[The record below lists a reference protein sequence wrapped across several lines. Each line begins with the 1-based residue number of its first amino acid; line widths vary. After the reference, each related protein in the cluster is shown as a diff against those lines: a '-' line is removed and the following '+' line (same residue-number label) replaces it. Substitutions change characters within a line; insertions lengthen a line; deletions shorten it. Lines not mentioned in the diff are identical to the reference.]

1 MLSSLLSHSRLTRAS
16 KYILTL
22 PMLLGLVFTSQAQ
35 ASLLISPVR
44 VVMDD
49 STRSAE
55 VSLLNTTQ
63 VTNRYRIEWIEYRQD
78 QNDRYVIDTNNR
90 RPASRMLSYSPRMV
104 TLAPGKMQKIRLR
117 YRPSTVEEGEY
128 RSHLRMTALAPDSD
142 ELRKDKDNSDKNA
155 KLAINVQ
162 LSFDLPIIVR
172 KGSGDVQVDIEKIKL
187 LPAVSAHKNSTA
199 KMLVTFNHQGTFS
212 SSGRVE
218 ILMQPQR
225 GAAISQI
232 GLLNNVNV
240 FPDVDTIN
248 KVIPLKVKDIPA
260 GAALKVVYSG
270 LNEHQGRIFAE
281 KTFAHK
287 PQ

>member
-1 MLSSLLSHSRLTRAS
+1 MLDSLPLPSRLTRAS
-16 KYILTL
+16 KYMLTMS
-22 PMLLGLVFTSQAQ
+22 MLLGLLLTGQAQ

-128 RSHLRMTALAPDSD
+128 RSHLRMTALAPDSND
-142 ELRKDKDNSDKNA
+142 LNKDNSGKNA

-187 LPAVSAHKNSTA
+187 LPAVSAHENSTA
-199 KMLVTFNHQGTFS
+199 KMLVTFNHQGNFS

-225 GAAISQI
+225 GAAVSQI